1 MKLVPV
7 AISLVCM
14 ISACATTKAPVASN
28 PRIPAKFDFSPPS
41 RQSAGATNLTIAL
54 VRPIYITKNPEYYV
68 APFKEMST
76 SMGNDFEEMLTAKGF
91 KIRGPFG
98 SRDEMV
104 FNDKQSSDFAF
115 IAEIDL
121 QPNYNRRYK
130 YSPGMG
136 AIVAPSYRM
145 NGELTLGGNLVL
157 TASSPKYGEKI
168 WKKNIALDKATFS
181 YVGSIKWS
189 TVPSVADE
197 LTQDNEFYNLISREL
212 EKFYDKSMKLAWQQ
226 IEAEEMNTVAVQ
238 AKKAD
243 LRQ

>member
-1 MKLVPV
+1 MKHTFLITSILLLV
-7 AISLVCM
+7 AG
-14 ISACATTKAPVASN
+14 CATTKAPVTNN
-28 PRIPAKFDFSPPS
+28 PKVPAKFDFSPPS
-41 RQSAGATNLTIAL
+41 RLGAGAANLTIAL
-54 VRPIYITKNPEYYV
+54 VRPIHITKNPEYYV

-136 AIVAPSYRM
+136 AIVAPSYKM

-168 WKKNIALDKATFS
+168 WKKNIALEKTSFT
-181 YVGSIKWS
+181 YLGTIKWS
-189 TVPSVADE
+189 SVPSVADE
-197 LTQDNEFYNLISREL
+197 LQQDNEFYNLMAREL
-212 EKFYDKSMKLAWQQ
+212 ERFYHKAMNLAWQQ

-243 LRQ
+243 VRQ